1 QRFLRFRSVPPAT
14 RIRGGLPFKQMTT
27 RIRPFLVA
35 FLIVLSSVVLVPAA
49 IAQIA
54 DLRVTKT
61 GPDQAAAG
69 ADISYTIHVFN
80 DGPDNSL
87 TATLKDK
94 VPDGTSFVS
103 VAAPA
108 GWSCGNPDQNNDIV
122 CTKSS
127 IPVGADDVFTFVFN
141 INPNTPGGTVITNGV
156 SISTPPIVIDGDIFP
171 SDPNEENNTA
181 FAITTVPGG
190 TSVNLGVTKTV
201 DAEQAVADSNVTYT
215 IQVVNGGPAN
225 ATDAQLSDTLPGDM
239 TFVSLTP
246 NSGPTWSCSTP
257 PATMGETIVCT
268 NNNLP
273 AGSTS
278 VFTLVGHI
286 PSGKS
291 PGTEYTNVATVS
303 SSMDETPEN
312 NTSAAT
318 TTVVS
323 AAPALTTAASGSVVL
338 GGSIWDTG
346 TLSGGNNP
354 TGTIV
359 FAAYGPDDA
368 TCTTTPVFVSEVN
381 VIGNGQYTSA
391 TFVPAHA
398 GVYRWVASY
407 TGDFDNKAVTTA
419 CGDPNESVTVAKANT
434 TTTVASSMNPSV
446 GGQPV
451 TFTATVTPN
460 TSTPTTPSGTVQF
473 VVDGANFGAPVAMS
487 NGMAE
492 ISTSSLSAG
501 NHSVTAQ
508 YSGDANFSDSEGTLD
523 GGQTVTP
530 GPSPTPTPTPTP
542 SPTPTAT
549 PTPTPA
555 QALNISTRLRV
566 DIGDRVMIGGFIITG
581 NASKPI
587 VVRGLGPSLAN
598 SNVPA
603 STVLNDPFLQLR
615 GPDGALITGNDNWK
629 DSSQRSQIEGTVYEP
644 TDDREAVVLATL
656 APGAYT
662 AIISGVDQT
671 AGVGLVEV
679 YDNGQAVDSQLANIS
694 TRGFVLTADNV
705 MIGGFTLG
713 GTSNP
718 TRIAVRAL
726 GPSLTSSGLSNVL
739 ADPTLELY
747 NANGTVMVSNDDWQS
762 DPASA
767 AQLTANGLALPN
779 PKESGIFTS
788 LAPPGQF
795 TAIVAGK
802 DGTIGI
808 ALVEIYNLK

>member
-1 QRFLRFRSVPPAT
+1 MIALWST
-14 RIRGGLPFKQMTT
+14 
-27 RIRPFLVA
+27 A
-35 FLIVLSSVVLVPAA
+35 FLPAA
-49 IAQIA
+49 EAQVA
-54 DLRVTKT
+54 DLSVTKT
-61 GPDQAAAG
+61 GPEQAAAG
-69 ADISYTIHVFN
+69 ADVTYTVHVLN
-80 DGPDNSL
+80 NGPENSL
-87 TATLKDK
+87 TATLRDK
-94 VPDGTSFVS
+94 VPEGTTFVS
-103 VAAPA
+103 VMPPA
-108 GWSCGNPDQNNDIV
+108 GWSCDNPDPQTNNNTVV
-122 CTKSS
+122 CTKTSV
-127 IPVGADDVFTFVFN
+127 PVGADDVFSFVFN
-141 INPNTPGGTVITNGV
+141 IDPQTPPGTVITNGV
-156 SISTPPIVIDGDIFP
+156 NVSTPPIVTPEGDIFP
-171 SDPNEENNTA
+171 SDPNEENNSA

-190 TSVNLGVTKTV
+190 TGADLAVTKTV
-201 DAEQAVADSNVTYT
+201 DAEQAIADSNVTYT
-215 IQVVNGGPAN
+215 IQVGNNGPAN
-225 ATDAQLSDTLPGDM
+225 ATDAQLSDTLPGNM
-239 TFVSLTP
+239 TFVSLTQ

-268 NNNLP
+268 NSNLP
-273 AGSTS
+273 VGSTS

-286 PSGKS
+286 PSGAS
-291 PGTEYTNVATVS
+291 PATEYTNVATVS
-303 SSMDETPEN
+303 SSMDEALEN

-323 AAPALTTAASGSVVL
+323 AAPTLTTAASGSVVL

-354 TGTIV
+354 TGTIA
-359 FAAYGPDDA
+359 FSAYGPDDA
-368 TCTTTPVFVSEVN
+368 TCASSPAFVSEVN

-391 TFVPAHA
+391 TFAPASA

-419 CGDPNESVTVAKANT
+419 CGDPNESVTVTKADT

-446 GGQPV
+446 GGQSV

-487 NGMAE
+487 NGTAE
-492 ISTSSLSAG
+492 VSTASLSAG
-501 NHSVTAQ
+501 NHTVTAQ
-508 YSGDANFSDSEGTLD
+508 YSGDANFNPSSGTLT

-566 DIGDRVMIGGFIITG
+566 DIGDRVMIAGFIITG
-581 NASKPI
+581 NANKPV

-598 SNVPA
+598 ANVPA
-603 STVLNDPFLQLR
+603 ATVLNDPFLELR
-615 GPDGALITGNDNWK
+615 GANGALITSNDNWK
-629 DSSQRSQIEGTVYEP
+629 DSPQRSQIEGTIYQP
-644 TDDREAVVLATL
+644 TDDRESVIVATL
-656 APGAYT
+656 SPGSYT
-662 AIISGVDQT
+662 AIVSGVAQT

-679 YDNGQAVDSQLANIS
+679 YDNGPAIDSELANIS
-694 TRGFVLTADNV
+694 TRGFVLTNDNV

-713 GTSNP
+713 GTNNP

-726 GPSLTSSGLSNVL
+726 GPSLTSSGLNNVL

-762 DPASA
+762 DPTSA
-767 AQLTANGLALPN
+767 AQLTANGLALPH

-795 TAIVAGK
+795 TAIVRGNG
-802 DGTIGI
+802 GTVGI

>member
-1 QRFLRFRSVPPAT
+1 
-14 RIRGGLPFKQMTT
+14 MTT

-49 IAQIA
+49 IAQVA
-54 DLRVTKT
+54 DLSVTKT

-69 ADISYTIHVFN
+69 ADITYTIHVFN
-80 DGPDNSL
+80 GGPDNSL
-87 TATLKDK
+87 NATLKDK

-108 GWSCGNPDQNNDIV
+108 GWSCGNPDQNNFIV

-141 INPNTPGGTVITNGV
+141 IDPNTPAGTAITNGV
-156 SISTPPIVIDGDIFP
+156 SISTPPIVIDDDQFP
-171 SDPNEENNTA
+171 SDPNEENNSA

-201 DAEQAVADSNVTYT
+201 DSEQALADSNVTYT
-215 IQVVNGGPAN
+215 IQVNNVGQTT
-225 ATDAQLSDTLPGDM
+225 ATDAQLIDTLPGNM
-239 TFVSLTP
+239 TFVSLTQT
-246 NSGPTWSCSTP
+246 SGPAWTCSIP

-268 NNNLP
+268 NGNLAP
-273 AGSTS
+273 GSTS
-278 VFTLVGHI
+278 TFTLVGHI
-286 PSGKS
+286 PSGAS
-291 PGTEYTNVATVS
+291 PGDSYTNVAMVFS
-303 SSMDETPEN
+303 SADDAPEN
-312 NTSAAT
+312 DTSSAT
-318 TTVVS
+318 TAVVS
-323 AAPALTTAASGSVVL
+323 AAPALTTAASGSVGL
-338 GGSIWDTG
+338 GGAISDLA
-346 TLSGGNNP
+346 TLSGGNAA
-354 TGTIV
+354 TGTIG
-359 FAAYGPDDA
+359 FAAYGPDDTNCSNA
-368 TCTTTPVFVSEVN
+368 PAFLSEVN
-381 VIGNGQYTSA
+381 VNGDGQYNSGPFT
-391 TFVPAHA
+391 PAAA
-398 GVYRWVASY
+398 GTYRWVASY
-407 TGDFDNKAVTTA
+407 SGDFNNKAAANA
-419 CGDPNESVTVAKANT
+419 CGDPNESVLVTKANT
-434 TTTVASSMNPSV
+434 ATSVTSSANPSV
-446 GGQPV
+446 GGDSV

-460 TSTPTTPSGTVQF
+460 SSTTSTTPSGTVQF
-473 VVDGANFGAPVAMS
+473 VIDGANFGAPVAMS
-487 NGMAE
+487 NGMAQ

-508 YSGDANFSDSEGTLD
+508 YSGDANFNGSSGTLT

-530 GPSPTPTPTPTP
+530 GPTPTPTPTPTP

-603 STVLNDPFLQLR
+603 STVLNDPFLELR
-615 GPDGALITGNDNWK
+615 GPNGALITSNDNWK
-629 DSSQRSQIEGTVYEP
+629 DSPQRSQIEGTVYQP
-644 TDDREAVVLATL
+644 PDDREAVVVATL

-662 AIISGVDQT
+662 AIISGVGQT

-679 YDNGQAVDSQLANIS
+679 YDNGQAVNSQLANIS

-726 GPSLTSSGLSNVL
+726 GPSLTGSGLTNVL

-762 DPASA
+762 DPTSA
-767 AQLTANGLALPN
+767 GQLTANGLALPN